1 MLLGLHCV
9 NAMFTL
15 VDASIVSKWS
25 AELYDSSSSVE
36 VVGSR
41 GKFAWPAAIAV
52 AVLLASVRS

>member
-1 MLLGLHCV
+1 MHC
-9 NAMFTL
+9 ADPMFTL
-15 VDASIVSKWS
+15 VDAGIVSKWS

-52 AVLLASVRS
+52 AEMLASVR